1 MNLSNGKNKHL
12 PASIL
17 DVVRTSTG
25 GDGLKPIL
33 YVWIVVAYSCM
44 RSRIVGV
51 YDSERTARIRIGEL
65 REMHGI
71 HEDEFTEVIP
81 EEVWS
86 DEE

>member
-1 MNLSNGKNKHL
+1 MKLLGY
-12 PASIL
+12 A
-17 DVVRTSTG
+17 
-25 GDGLKPIL
+25 
-33 YVWIVVAYSCM
+33 WIVVAYSCM

-51 YDSERTARIRIGEL
+51 YDSKRTARIRIAEL
-65 REMHGI
+65 RELNEI